1 MTSDFPSGAERSNET
16 RDTGDDNAFARL
28 EKEMANMRDAIGGL
42 SDQISDAASDIGA
55 VAQDQARRGMKHARA
70 NMGSMV
76 NDASDRLGVVANR
89 AQSQASSLGDS
100 LEDAVQERPLST
112 LALALGLGCGAGVIG
127 KSWGGADLARDL
139 GSRNE

>member
-1 MTSDFPSGAERSNET
+1 MTSDFPSDAERNNET

-42 SDQISDAASDIGA
+42 SDQISDAASDIGS
-55 VAQDQARRGMKHARA
+55 VAQEQARRGLKHARA

-100 LEDAVQERPLST
+100 LEDAVQERPLAT
-112 LALALGLGCGAGVIG
+112 LALAIGLGFLAGVI
-127 KSWGGADLARDL
+127 WR
-139 GSRNE
+139 R

>member
-1 MTSDFPSGAERSNET
+1 MTSDFPFDAERSDEA
-16 RDTGDDNAFARL
+16 RDTGNEDAFARL

-55 VAQDQARRGMKHARA
+55 VAQDQAGRGLSMRA

-89 AQSQASSLGDS
+89 AQSQASPLGDS
-100 LEDAVQERPLST
+100 LEDAVRKRPLA
-112 LALALGLGCGAGVIG
+112 ALALGLGFLAGVI
-127 KSWGGADLARDL
+127 
-139 GSRNE
+139 SRR

>member
-1 MTSDFPSGAERSNET
+1 MTSNFPPGAERSHKT
-16 RDTGDDNAFARL
+16 RDTGDDDAVARL
-28 EKEMANMRDAIGGL
+28 EKEMANMRDTTGGL

-55 VAQDQARRGMKHARA
+55 VAQEQARRGTKHARA

-89 AQSQASSLGDS
+89 TQSQASSLGDA

-112 LALALGLGCGAGVIG
+112 LALALGLGFLAGVI
-127 KSWGGADLARDL
+127 WR
-139 GSRNE
+139 R

>member
-1 MTSDFPSGAERSNET
+1 MTSDFPSGAEGSNET

-42 SDQISDAASDIGA
+42 SDQISDAATDIGA
-55 VAQDQARRGMKHARA
+55 VAQEQARRGMKHARA

-100 LEDAVQERPLST
+100 LEDAVQERPLSA
-112 LALALGLGCGAGVIG
+112 LALALGGRASV
-127 KSWGGADLARDL
+127 
-139 GSRNE
+139 

>member
-16 RDTGDDNAFARL
+16 RDTGDDSAFARL
-28 EKEMANMRDAIGGL
+28 EKEMANMKDAIGGL

-55 VAQDQARRGMKHARA
+55 VAQEQARRGMKHARA

-100 LEDAVQERPLST
+100 LEDAVQERPLSA
-112 LALALGLGCGAGVIG
+112 LALALGLGFLAGVI
-127 KSWGGADLARDL
+127 WR
-139 GSRNE
+139 R

>member
-16 RDTGDDNAFARL
+16 RDTGNDDAFARL
-28 EKEMANMRDAIGGL
+28 EKEMTNMRDAIGGL

-55 VAQDQARRGMKHARA
+55 VAQEQARRGLKHARA

-89 AQSQASSLGDS
+89 AQSRASTFDDS
-100 LEDAVQERPLST
+100 LEDAIRERPLAT
-112 LALALGLGCGAGVIG
+112 LALAIGLGFLAGVVWR
-127 KSWGGADLARDL
+127 K
-139 GSRNE
+139 

>member
-1 MTSDFPSGAERSNET
+1 MTSDFPSDAERNKET
-16 RDTGDDNAFARL
+16 RDTGNDNAFARL
-28 EKEMANMRDAIGGL
+28 EKEMADMRDAIGGL
-42 SDQISDAASDIGA
+42 SDQISDAASDIGS
-55 VAQDQARRGMKHARA
+55 VAQEQARRGLKHARA

-112 LALALGLGCGAGVIG
+112 LALAIGLGFLAGVI
-127 KSWGGADLARDL
+127 WR
-139 GSRNE
+139 R

>member
-1 MTSDFPSGAERSNET
+1 MTSDFPSDAERSNET
-16 RDTGDDNAFARL
+16 RDTGDDDAFARL

-55 VAQDQARRGMKHARA
+55 VAQEQARRGLKHARA

-100 LEDAVQERPLST
+100 LEDAVQERPLAT
-112 LALALGLGCGAGVIG
+112 LALALGLGFLAGVI
-127 KSWGGADLARDL
+127 WR
-139 GSRNE
+139 R